1 MGFLSKVFGGIKKII
16 KGVGKV
22 IKKGVRKI
30 GGFFKKVFKG
40 IGKFIGKLG
49 PIGML
54 GMMLIMPQ
62 LGAWWSQF
70 GSWAGQLTGP
80 MGTFM
85 KGVYAAGNFVGKAY
99 TSVTE
104 GIDKIVG
111 GFAESVGLGDA
122 YQGAKSW
129 VGEKTEALQNKLG
142 LHTEASA
149 AQFKADLEVS
159 PIQEITVTAQKRPV
173 AADAIQEIDVTAVKK
188 PTVITK
194 ADLEAKGYET
204 LAESAAKAKAPEG
217 VDVNTWEEALY
228 ASGGAPGVID
238 DRSGFEK
245 VADTLG
251 EISTKVKSIQEL
263 AAELGLTEEEY
274 MEHISGGGW
283 SAEASVAISNSIED
297 ANADWTLGGGVGQA
311 PYGPASQFW
320 QQGIVQAAHY
330 QDPHY
335 LMWMPRAK
343 KEA

>member
-1 MGFLSKVFGGIKKII
+1 MGLLSKVFGGIKKII

-30 GGFFKKVFKG
+30 GGFFKSVFKG
-40 IGKFIGKLG
+40 VGKFIGKLG

-70 GSWAGQLTGP
+70 GSWAGGLTGP

-85 KGVYAAGNFVGKAY
+85 KGVHAAGNFVGKAY

-129 VGEKTEALQNKLG
+129 VGEQTEALQNKLG

-149 AQFKADLEVS
+149 AQFKADLDVS
-159 PIQEITVTAQKRPV
+159 PIQEIEVTAKRIGQ
-173 AADAIQEIDVTAVKK
+173 ADVTDVKK
-188 PTVITK
+188 PTVVTK
-194 ADLEAKGYET
+194 ADLEAAGYET
-204 LAESAAKAKAPEG
+204 LTESAAKAKAPKG

-228 ASGGAPGVID
+228 NSGGAPGVRD
-238 DRSGFEK
+238 DISGFDK
-245 VADTLG
+245 VVDNLG

-263 AAELGLTEEEY
+263 AASLGMTEEEY

-283 SAEASVAISNSIED
+283 SAEASVAISNSVVD
-297 ANADWTLGGGVGQA
+297 ANSDFALQGGIGQA
-311 PYGPASQFW
+311 SYGPASAYW

-335 LMWMPRAK
+335 MMWMPKPKSARDLG
-343 KEA
+343 